1 MGDILLWVQWID
13 IVMGILVLVLV
24 VWRVG
29 AFFVRLAYGP
39 SLQGDEVGAPEGDA
53 RNFRLRTVDDD
64 KLWEDL

>member
-1 MGDILLWVQWID
+1 MGDFLLGLQWA
-13 IVMGILVLVLV
+13 GISFGICVLVLV
-24 VWRVG
+24 VWRIG